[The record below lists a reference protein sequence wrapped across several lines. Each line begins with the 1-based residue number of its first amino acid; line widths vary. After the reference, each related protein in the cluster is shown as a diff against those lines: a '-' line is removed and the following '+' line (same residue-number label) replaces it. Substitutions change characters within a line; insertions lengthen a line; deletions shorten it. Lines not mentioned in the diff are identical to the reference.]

1 MIEVGFLRLVPR
13 TSTAPYYTLFQQK
26 KHKTDALYPMPE
38 GKGLT
43 ALF

>member
-26 KHKTDALYPMPE
+26 KHKTDAFIPMPE
-38 GKGLT
+38 GRDFT